1 MWLAKRLL
9 AYSEISQQHI
19 HRAEHPAYSCQHLH
33 VGRNPRRIL
42 VEPCALYLVVACQVC
57 RCRQCLPAY
66 PLLSAFKQEPSY
78 AQGSDSF
85 IRSSKSSQFLPEPLI
100 EDMEAIAI
108 IGCIAAVVSAY
119 RDGGV
124 SVDKI
129 KQKRLARQAPPPPR
143 LLEDSLARGPRAVEE
158 AKVSGVERFRD
169 KYADKLALDSLKDIL
184 IDLQGSLIRHLR
196 QAQEDDN
203 MNDFTTLV
211 DASDI
216 GRIRTVTVLNDLYVR
231 VAKANIVP
239 QQSFRDIGSFTAQ
252 QQDSLASSV
261 VSQVANS
268 PPAGPNNA
276 KSIQH
281 SLISAPHRKSEQPKE
296 QPNPAKTSFL
306 DRFRRKSS
314 SDDNSTPTSSRRS
327 SNLSSNPDPAHPANG
342 RERNL
347 SLTPITSPQATID
360 EDNPW
365 ATEDTRTITAYSEIL
380 PNESFSRA
388 ATLVSNNQP
397 RPSTTNRLSTTPS
410 VAMLF

>member
-9 AYSEISQQHI
+9 AYSEISQQHTL
-19 HRAEHPAYSCQHLH
+19 PAYSCQHLH

-57 RCRQCLPAY
+57 RCRQCLLAC

-85 IRSSKSSQFLPEPLI
+85 ICSSKSSQFLPEPLI

-281 SLISAPHRKSEQPKE
+281 SLISAPHRKSEQPKKE